1 MKKKKDQW
9 EEEAKNHFVA
19 ELKAQG
25 RGESIVVDSDV
36 VVDAQ
41 TNRNFDY
48 QVKCGDDFI
57 ALEIFRLVES
67 QQEIVRS
74 KSWSTI
80 ADSIAAELR
89 RKGIKGYTIQTPN
102 AFNVSRRKIPEFV
115 SKISSAGLDADWRT
129 TPLSRPR
136 VYRTAIPSMVVTG
149 ASNCLTTLSARRRS
163 TAHTAGRVSFIPAAY
178 KRDEAIFRTSRV
190 KCTL

>member
-1 MKKKKDQW
+1 MSLISKS
-9 EEEAKNHFVA
+9 ARILARVRIA
-19 ELKAQG
+19 
-25 RGESIVVDSDV
+25 VDSDV

-48 QVKCGDDFI
+48 ELKCGDAFI

-102 AFNVSRRKIPEFV
+102 AFNVSRRNSGEQ
-115 SKISSAGLDADWRT
+115 
-129 TPLSRPR
+129 
-136 VYRTAIPSMVVTG
+136 
-149 ASNCLTTLSARRRS
+149 
-163 TAHTAGRVSFIPAAY
+163 
-178 KRDEAIFRTSRV
+178 
-190 KCTL
+190 

>member
-136 VYRTAIPSMVVTG
+136 VYRTAIPSMVVTVPAT
-149 ASNCLTTLSARRRS
+149 ASRRCRPAVDLRPTLRGESVSYQQLTNVMRL
-163 TAHTAGRVSFIPAAY
+163 FF
-178 KRDEAIFRTSRV
+178 E
-190 KCTL
+190 LLE

>member
-9 EEEAKNHFVA
+9 EEEVKNHFVA

-25 RGESIVVDSDV
+25 RGEWMVVDSDV

-57 ALEIFRLVES
+57 ALEIFRLIES

-80 ADSIAAELR
+80 ADSICS
-89 RKGIKGYTIQTPN
+89 G
-102 AFNVSRRKIPEFV
+102 
-115 SKISSAGLDADWRT
+115 
-129 TPLSRPR
+129 
-136 VYRTAIPSMVVTG
+136 TA
-149 ASNCLTTLSARRRS
+149 
-163 TAHTAGRVSFIPAAY
+163 
-178 KRDEAIFRTSRV
+178 
-190 KCTL
+190 